1 MHDAADRFTLSPG
14 DDPASTRN
22 QIDQA
27 AKLQLNGGQICINV
41 RMVELERRNDELI
54 RMVVQ
59 KFRSFVEERGIVFI
73 AFENKFGSTTEAEAP
88 TKIFRDTADQK
99 IRATAG
105 NRQNPR

>member
-1 MHDAADRFTLSPG
+1 MHDAADSFTLAPG
-14 DDPASTRN
+14 DDAASTRN

-27 AKLQLNGGQICINV
+27 AKLEFDGGQIRVDV

-73 AFENKFGSTTEAEAP
+73 AFENKFGSTTEAETPA
-88 TKIFRDTADQK
+88 KIFRDAADQK

-105 NRQNPR
+105 NR